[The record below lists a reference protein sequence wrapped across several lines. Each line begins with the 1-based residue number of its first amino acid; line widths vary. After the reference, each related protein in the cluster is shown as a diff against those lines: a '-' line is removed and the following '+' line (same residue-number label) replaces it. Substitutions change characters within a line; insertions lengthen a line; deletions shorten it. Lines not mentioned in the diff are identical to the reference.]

1 MEDDDLKELIG
12 FDPNITDAELEKQL
26 KEVDDG
32 EDPMATLKE
41 LGILDEDEG
50 ENDPSEQNKQTSSG
64 PAKVVEKKED
74 EAGKKAAN
82 GSQAVSSSSAAAA
95 AAAAVTTVASST
107 TGATAPPTTATTT
120 TPTAAPVPAPTAAAA
135 ATAPAAAA
143 AAAAA
148 ESSSGGDAAP
158 AAAAATAASPAP
170 AAASPAPA
178 GGPSKSAGESSTG
191 APVPETREEILAK
204 MAELRKKLEKA
215 AAASTTTTD
224 GKVPPA
230 ASATPQVAKKEEED
244 KKRNSEEVPAPKRE
258 EKKKKSTVS
267 TKSRRTSNS
276 SSGTRKKSSSASTK
290 AAKAPTSRRKRKR
303 AIKVIV
309 VGNSKCGKTSIINRY
324 VKDVFSNEYKYTIG
338 CDYSMKEVNVTP
350 DVQVRL
356 QLWDIAGQ
364 DRFIHLSRAF
374 YKKSAGAILVC
385 DVTRAATLEAV
396 RSWKKE
402 IDKEMIPE
410 AKEKGINIPVIMIA
424 NKVDLLPNIA
434 AGMQVGA
441 NVQALAEE
449 LELDG
454 WFMGSAKLNDKIDD
468 AMMFLLK
475 KIIGIDAVAPKKEKD
490 VKDFNSNSQFL
501 KGSTP
506 EKAKKSKSSSKS
518 SSRRFSSQKSKKI
531 LKLERRGSL
540 GKRKDKDCTL
550 L

>member
-1 MEDDDLKELIG
+1 MRKGRPLL
-12 FDPNITDAELEKQL
+12 T
-26 KEVDDG
+26 
-32 EDPMATLKE
+32 
-41 LGILDEDEG
+41 
-50 ENDPSEQNKQTSSG
+50 
-64 PAKVVEKKED
+64 
-74 EAGKKAAN
+74 
-82 GSQAVSSSSAAAA
+82 
-95 AAAAVTTVASST
+95 
-107 TGATAPPTTATTT
+107 
-120 TPTAAPVPAPTAAAA
+120 
-135 ATAPAAAA
+135 PAAAA
-143 AAAAA
+143 
-148 ESSSGGDAAP
+148 
-158 AAAAATAASPAP
+158 AP
-170 AAASPAPA
+170 AAASPAPAA